1 MNYYNDNDPHA
12 VAWLK
17 ALMAEGLI
25 SAGDIDDRPI
35 QEVRVEDLRGYTR
48 IHLFAG
54 IGGWE
59 RALNLAG
66 WGDSPILTA
75 SLPCQPFSAAG
86 KQKSIRD
93 DRHLWPIVRE
103 LIEGLNPP
111 FVIGEQVA
119 SAEVVGTQQET
130 AFLES
135 VQSGDYA
142 RANKLAKRL
151 AQSKSFHYWPRWVDG
166 IQADLEKAGYAF
178 RFVVL
183 GAHSLGAP
191 HIRQRLWWMADTE
204 SQHDGAGES
213 RPAGRG
219 KLTDS
224 SACSGLADHHGE
236 RCNGE
241 SVCLQPRKARQ
252 DDPEIT
258 GRSDDSRL
266 ADTSSNGSATRVS
279 GQETGHERDSE
290 EPDHGCDRFHFWADS
305 IWWPCRDGKYRR
317 VPARWVEPA
326 GKWEIESSLFPL
338 DDGLPGRVGL
348 LRGAGNAVVPQ
359 VAAAFIK
366 MNITIM
372 KRDKENEME

>member
-12 VAWLK
+12 AAWLK
-17 ALMAEGLI
+17 ELMAEGLI

-35 QEVRVEDLRGYTR
+35 QEVQVEDLRGYTR

-54 IGGWE
+54 IGGWD

-66 WGDSPILTA
+66 WGDRQILTA
-75 SLPCQPFSAAG
+75 SLPCQPFSTAG
-86 KQKSIRD
+86 SHKSICD

-111 FVIGEQVA
+111 FIIGEQVA
-119 SAEVVGTQQET
+119 SAEVVGTQQEA
-130 AFLES
+130 AFLKS

-166 IQADLEKAGYAF
+166 IQSDLEKAGYAF
-178 RFVVL
+178 RFMVL

-191 HIRQRLWWMADTE
+191 HIRQRLWWMANIHSRRCNGQSVCLQPREARQDHSEVAGRSDDCGLADTE

-213 RPAGRG
+213 RPAGWE

-224 SACSGLADHHGE
+224 SVCSGLADSIKPGLEGHAEDGDGGNE
-236 RCNGE
+236 
-241 SVCLQPRKARQ
+241 P
-252 DDPEIT
+252 
-258 GRSDDSRL
+258 GRL
-266 ADTSSNGSATRVS
+266 N
-279 GQETGHERDSE
+279 QEKVRPIAE
-290 EPDHGCDRFHFWADS
+290 GCWADS

-317 VPARWVEPA
+317 IPARWVEPA
-326 GKWEIESSLFPL
+326 GKWEIEPPLFPL

-348 LRGAGNAVVPQ
+348 LRGTGNAIVPQ
-359 VAAAFIK
+359 VAAEFIQSAYEY
-366 MNITIM
+366 N
-372 KRDKENEME
+372 NEREEQ

>member
-17 ALMAEGLI
+17 ELMAEGLI

-178 RFVVL
+178 RFMVL

-191 HIRQRLWWMADTE
+191 HIRQRLWWVADN
-204 SQHDGAGES
+204 QDD
-213 RPAGRG
+213 GRG
-219 KLTDS
+219 
-224 SACSGLADHHGE
+224 E
-236 RCNGE
+236 RNENGRGGISRE
-241 SVCLQPRKARQ
+241 NAEEERVRPSVCCN
-252 DDPEIT
+252 DDLPAYT
-258 GRSDDSRL
+258 P
-266 ADTSSNGSATRVS
+266 SNGSATRVS

-317 VPARWVEPA
+317 VPARWVEAA
-326 GKWEIESSLFPL
+326 GKWEIESLLFPL
-338 DDGLPGRVGL
+338 ANGLPGRVGL
-348 LRGAGNAVVPQ
+348 LRGAGNAIVPQ
-359 VAAAFIK
+359 VAAEFIEAV
-366 MNITIM
+366 I
-372 KRDKENEME
+372 

>member
-1 MNYYNDNDPHA
+1 M
-12 VAWLK
+12 
-17 ALMAEGLI
+17 I

-178 RFVVL
+178 RFMVL

-191 HIRQRLWWMADTE
+191 HIRQRLFWVANTK
-204 SQHDGAGES
+204 SQ
-213 RPAGRG
+213 RGRWRFTVG
-219 KLTDS
+219 V
-224 SACSGLADHHGE
+224 G
-236 RCNGE
+236 
-241 SVCLQPRKARQ
+241 
-252 DDPEIT
+252 
-258 GRSDDSRL
+258 
-266 ADTSSNGSATRVS
+266 
-279 GQETGHERDSE
+279 RDSE
-290 EPDHGCDRFHFWADS
+290 SRGPSEVGGLAHAEGRRVGIRQKTKREAKSSGIGTAGFWDDAVW
-305 IWWPCRDGKYRR
+305 IPCADGKTRR
-317 VPARWVEPA
+317 IKPGLEP
-326 GKWEIESSLFPL
+326 LV
-338 DDGLPGRVGL
+338 DGLPGRVGL
-348 LRGAGNAVVPQ
+348 LRGTGNAIVPQ